1 MFPPS
6 PTARPGDGLSIL
18 ELDSLKMG
26 KSMLYAFHAAGS
38 IVHCLGEVE
47 IPRQSRIG
55 YSDNDLSRRPQR
67 YVQEMHTGSI
77 SLSRA
82 RSLASLLP
90 QHQISLVDLRT
101 HQEEPRP
108 LENTDDITIA
118 SSMLGQPPSKF
129 DADDERNPY
138 TDDLESY
145 LRAIWSKAGCDEFGI
160 ILRDGIDESKVLLF
174 EGEGVSYN
182 QLPSS

>member
-1 MFPPS
+1 
-6 PTARPGDGLSIL
+6 
-18 ELDSLKMG
+18 MG

-138 TDDLESY
+138 TDDLESD